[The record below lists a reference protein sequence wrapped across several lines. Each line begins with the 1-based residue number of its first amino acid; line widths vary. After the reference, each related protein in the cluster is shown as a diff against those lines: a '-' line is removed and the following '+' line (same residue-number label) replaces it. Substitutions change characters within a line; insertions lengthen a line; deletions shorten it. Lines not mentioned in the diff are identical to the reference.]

1 MEILRMKNKMEKR
14 KLIISTGNQNK
25 VDEIASI
32 LKDLPIEILSKKDI
46 GLENFDVIEN
56 GDTLEENSKIKAMAL
71 AEKTNYMVVADDSGL
86 FVDFLNGEPGVYS
99 SRYGGEEG
107 NDDKNNKK
115 LLQALKDLPL
125 EDRKARFKSV
135 IVLITEDKE
144 IVVVEGQCKGTIGL
158 ECKGNNGFGYDPLFI
173 AEGLSKTFGELGDEV
188 KNKISHRA
196 KALELLKKELKNILL
211 KQN

>member
-1 MEILRMKNKMEKR
+1 MEKR

-25 VDEIASI
+25 VDEIAYI

-46 GLENFDVIEN
+46 GLGDFDVIEN
-56 GDTLEENSKIKAMAL
+56 GDTLEENSRIKAEAL
-71 AEKTNYMVVADDSGL
+71 SEKTNYMVMADDSGL
-86 FVDFLNGEPGVYS
+86 FVNFLNGDPGIYS

-115 LLQALKDLPL
+115 LLHELKDVSI
-125 EDRKARFKSV
+125 EDRKAKFKSV

-144 IVVVEGQCKGTIGL
+144 EVTVEAQCKGTIVT
-158 ECKGNNGFGYDPLFI
+158 ESKGNNGFGYDPLFI
-173 AEGLSKTFGELGDEV
+173 PEGLLETFGELGEEI

-196 KALELLKKELKNILL
+196 KALEKLRIEIKKII
-211 KQN
+211 

>member
-1 MEILRMKNKMEKR
+1 MEKR

-25 VDEIASI
+25 VDEISHI

-46 GLENFDVIEN
+46 GLGDLDVIED
-56 GDTLEENSKIKAMAL
+56 GDSLEENSKIKAMAL

-86 FVDFLNGEPGVYS
+86 FVDFLNGAPGVYS

-115 LLQALKDLPL
+115 LLQALKGVAL

-135 IVLITEDKE
+135 IVLITEEKE
-144 IVVVEGQCKGTIGL
+144 IISVEGQCKGTIGL
-158 ECKGNNGFGYDPLFI
+158 ESKGNNGFGYDPLFT
-173 AEGLSKTFGELGDEV
+173 AEGLSRTFGELGEDV

-196 KALELLKKELKNILL
+196 KALELLKIELEKILL
-211 KQN
+211 KEI